1 MKEMQITDG
10 RLDEK
15 SRGFGGDM
23 VSYHY
28 WKIDGKKLETLEIP
42 DTLDAHVRAGDR
54 VRVTSQYGKD
64 KVNRIWAIQV
74 EGEPVVRSVVN
85 IPFIALSLGR
95 LSLAPLMVGIFTLFV
110 AHLLWENIA
119 HQGHF
124 QGSIYQL
131 SWIALN
137 LFFSYKFMIKPM
149 LIIQRGIKGFREYCA
164 KAPASA
170 STSN

>member
-1 MKEMQITDG
+1 MKEMQIVDG

-15 SRGFGGDM
+15 SRGFGDDM
-23 VSYHY
+23 ISYHY

-42 DTLDAHVRAGDR
+42 DTLDAHVKAGDR
-54 VRVTSQYGKD
+54 VRVTSQYGRD
-64 KVNRIWAIQV
+64 KVSRIWAIQV
-74 EGEPVVRSVVN
+74 EGEPVRSVVN
-85 IPFIALSLGR
+85 IPFIALSLAR

-110 AHLLWENIA
+110 AHLLWENSA
-119 HQGHF
+119 NRGHF

-149 LIIQRGIKGFREYCA
+149 LIIQRGIKAFGKYCA
-164 KAPASA
+164 KTSV
-170 STSN
+170 STSTGS

>member
-1 MKEMQITDG
+1 MKEMQIADG

-23 VSYHY
+23 ISYHY

-42 DTLDAHVRAGDR
+42 DALDAHVKAGDR
-54 VRVTSQYGKD
+54 VRVTAQYGKD

-74 EGEPVVRSVVN
+74 EGEPVRTIVN

-110 AHLLWENIA
+110 AHLFWENSA
-119 HQGHF
+119 NQGHF

-131 SWIALN
+131 SWIVLN

-149 LIIQRGIKGFREYCA
+149 LIIQRGIKTFREYCA
-164 KAPASA
+164 KAPKSA
-170 STSN
+170 TAPN

>member
-28 WKIDGKKLETLEIP
+28 WKIDGKKLEALEIP
-42 DTLDAHVRAGDR
+42 DVLDAHVKAGDR

-64 KVNRIWAIQV
+64 KVSRIWAIQV
-74 EGEPVVRSVVN
+74 EGEPVRSVVN

-110 AHLLWENIA
+110 AHLLWENSA
-119 HQGHF
+119 NHGRF

-137 LFFSYKFMIKPM
+137 LWFSYKFMIKPM
-149 LIIQRGIKGFREYCA
+149 LIIKRGIKSFREYCA
-164 KAPASA
+164 KTPA
-170 STSN
+170 STSSAH

>member
-1 MKEMQITDG
+1 MKEMQIVDG

-15 SRGFGGDM
+15 SRGFGGNM

-28 WKIDGKKLETLEIP
+28 WKIDGKKLEALEIP
-42 DTLDAHVRAGDR
+42 DVLDAHVKAGDR
-54 VRVTSQYGKD
+54 VRAISQYGKD
-64 KVNRIWAIQV
+64 KVSRIWAIQV
-74 EGEPVVRSVVN
+74 EGEPVRSVVN

-110 AHLLWENIA
+110 AHLLWENSA
-119 HQGHF
+119 NPGRF

-137 LFFSYKFMIKPM
+137 LWFSYKFMIKPM
-149 LIIQRGIKGFREYCA
+149 LIIQRGIKSFREYCA
-164 KAPASA
+164 KTPA
-170 STSN
+170 STSSAR

>member
-1 MKEMQITDG
+1 MKEMQIADG

-42 DTLDAHVRAGDR
+42 DTLDAHVKAGDR

-74 EGEPVVRSVVN
+74 EGEPVRSVVD
-85 IPFIALSLGR
+85 IPFIAVSLGR
-95 LSLAPLMVGIFTLFV
+95 LSILPLMVGIFTIFV
-110 AHLLWENIA
+110 AYGFWENSA
-119 HQGHF
+119 NPRSFH
-124 QGSIYQL
+124 GSSYQL
-131 SWIALN
+131 AWIALN
-137 LFFSYKFMIKPM
+137 LLVSYRYMIKPI
-149 LIIQRGIKGFREYCA
+149 LIIKRGIKSFREYCA
-164 KAPASA
+164 KTPVSTLTAS
-170 STSN
+170 

>member
-1 MKEMQITDG
+1 MKEMQIVGG

-28 WKIDGKKLETLEIP
+28 WKIDDKKLETLEIP
-42 DTLDAHVRAGDR
+42 DVLDAHVKAGDR

-64 KVNRIWAIQV
+64 KVSRIWAIQV
-74 EGEPVVRSVVN
+74 EGEPVRSVVN

-110 AHLLWENIA
+110 AHLLWENSA
-119 HQGHF
+119 NHGRF

-149 LIIQRGIKGFREYCA
+149 LIIKRGIKAFREYCA
-164 KAPASA
+164 KTPI
-170 STSN
+170 STSTAR

>member
-1 MKEMQITDG
+1 MQITDG

-15 SRGFGGDM
+15 SRGFGGEM
-23 VSYHY
+23 VSYHF

-42 DTLDAHVRAGDR
+42 DVLDAHVKAGDR

-64 KVNRIWAIQV
+64 EVSRIWAIQV
-74 EGEPVVRSVVN
+74 EGEPVRSVVD

-95 LSLAPLMVGIFTLFV
+95 LSLVPLMVGIFTLFL
-110 AHLLWENIA
+110 AHLLWENSA
-119 HQGHF
+119 NHGHF

-137 LFFSYKFMIKPM
+137 LFFSYKFMVKPM
-149 LIIQRGIKGFREYCA
+149 LIIKRGIKAFGEYCA
-164 KAPASA
+164 KTPI
-170 STSN
+170 STSTVR